1 MSERPPLAR
10 RATAEAL
17 GTFALVFAGCG
28 AIVTNAERAGALG
41 VVGVSL
47 VFGLVILA
55 AIAAFGHI
63 SGAHFNP
70 AVTTSFFLTRHLP
83 GRDAGT
89 YIAAQLTGA
98 TAAAMLLWLVWPE
111 KPADLGATVPSI
123 AVGRAVIV
131 EGVMSALLMLVV
143 LSVATDTRAAGA
155 PAAIA
160 IGATIALDALFGGP
174 LTGASMNPA
183 RSFAPAL
190 VSGQW
195 KDFWVYLA
203 GPLIGAPLGAFAYQ
217 FVRGEHPRVRGPAPA
232 PEET

>member
-1 MSERPPLAR
+1 MTGRPPLPR
-10 RATAEAL
+10 RASAEAL
-17 GTFALVFAGCG
+17 GAFALVFAGCG
-28 AIVTNAERAGALG
+28 AIITDTERAGSLG
-41 VVGVSL
+41 TVGVSL

-70 AVTTSFFLTRHLP
+70 AVTTSFYLTRHLP
-83 GRDAGT
+83 ARDAVT
-89 YIAAQLTGA
+89 YIAAQLAGA
-98 TAAAMLLWLVWPE
+98 TAAALLLWLVWPG
-111 KPADLGATVPSI
+111 KPADLGATVPTI

-131 EGVMSALLMLVV
+131 EAVMSAFLMAVII
-143 LSVATDTRAAGA
+143 SVATDTRAAGA

-160 IGATIALDALFGGP
+160 IGATIALDAMFGGP

-217 FVRGEHPRVRGPAPA
+217 FVRGEHPRLPDVISAPS
-232 PEET
+232 EG